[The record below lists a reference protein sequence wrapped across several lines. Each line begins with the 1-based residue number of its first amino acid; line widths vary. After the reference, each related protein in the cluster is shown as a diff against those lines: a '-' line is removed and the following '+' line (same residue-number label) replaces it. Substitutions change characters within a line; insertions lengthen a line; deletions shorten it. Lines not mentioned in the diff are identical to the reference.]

1 MGTMP
6 GDLAAL
12 RSNTSF
18 DSAAPVPVVQWRSIK
33 SFGFLGKAAY
43 IVAAV
48 LCVCCCCSPVL
59 VLSPVFGPRSAP
71 QVASIG
77 VSVKLY
83 PSTP

>member
-33 SFGFLGKAAY
+33 SFGFLGKAACS
-43 IVAAV
+43 VAAV
-48 LCVCCCCSPVL
+48 LCVLVLTPVL